1 LVVDLQI
8 LRAMAVTRVHW
19 ARSHRI
25 LAGILIALILVA
37 VGLVVAQ
44 DQETLR
50 VRSSIDVKDARFPD
64 YLARLV
70 GHPLTTGDSYLVH
83 TNGAAAFPAMLAA
96 IDQAKERVAFESYI
110 YQDGDVADRFT
121 SAFESAARRGV
132 RVRIVVDSVG
142 SSKMGRKH
150 IERLEGAGVT
160 IGWVNPVFGT
170 DVEEVNYRSHR
181 KALVVDGQVA
191 FVGGMGVA
199 DQWLHDTNFAP
210 WRDTQFEVHGPAVGD
225 IEAAFNQNWILT
237 GGVVDPEVPPAGPRP
252 SGPASSIVVWSSPQG
267 GANELKLLYLLAIAA
282 ARHDVDIQSPYL
294 ITDESSQWSLQEA
307 RNRGVRIRM
316 LVEGDKTDAKTVK
329 YASRG
334 DYQALL
340 EMGVEIAEYQPTMM
354 HTKAIT
360 IDGLMSIVGSANFDN
375 RSLELNDELNVAVF
389 DPGVVTRLRADFDRD
404 LAASR
409 KLTLDAWRARPVPEK
424 ARDWLF
430 SYFGEVF

>member
-1 LVVDLQI
+1 
-8 LRAMAVTRVHW
+8 MAVTRAHW
-19 ARSHRI
+19 ARYHRI
-25 LAGILIALILVA
+25 LAGILIVLILVA
-37 VGLVVAQ
+37 AGLVIAQ

-50 VRSSIDVKDARFPD
+50 VRTSIGVDDGRFPD

-70 GHPLTTGDSYLVH
+70 GHPLTAGDSYLVH
-83 TNGAAAFPAMLAA
+83 TNGDAAFPAMLAA
-96 IDQAKERVAFESYI
+96 IDSAKDRVAFESYI

-121 SAFESAARRGV
+121 GAFVSAARRGV

-142 SSKMGRKH
+142 SSKMGEAH
-150 IERLEGAGVT
+150 IKRLEDAGVK
-160 IGWVNPVFGT
+160 IGWVNPIFGT

-181 KALVVDGQVA
+181 KALVVDGQVG

-199 DQWLHDTNFAP
+199 DQWLHDSEEFAR
-210 WRDTQFEVHGPAVGD
+210 WRDTQIEVHGPAVGD
-225 IEAAFNQNWILT
+225 IEAGFNQNWILT

-282 ARHDVDIQSPYL
+282 ARHDIDIQSPYL

-334 DYQALL
+334 DYQTLL

-354 HTKAIT
+354 HTKAMT
-360 IDGLMSIVGSANFDN
+360 IDGRMSIVGSANFDN

-389 DPGVVTRLRADFDRD
+389 DPETAQRLRTDFEKD
-404 LAASR
+404 LAASK
-409 KLTLDAWRARPVPEK
+409 KLTLEEWQARPLPEK
-424 ARDWLF
+424 ARDWLL